1 LAAQTG
7 DRGINGLGNARSR
20 AKWSPQNFD
29 NISSVSLVPPPSS
42 LGGQTPAPVD
52 NIQQSTGWNFDI
64 PNKIEVAEEK
74 GKSKNKGRYKKKRA
88 QNKVK
93 YSIGEFLTQAE
104 PENRPPEVKTLV
116 E

>member
-1 LAAQTG
+1 MVST
-7 DRGINGLGNARSR
+7 
-20 AKWSPQNFD
+20 NFD
-29 NISSVSLVPPPSS
+29 NVSTVSFAPSIQS
-42 LGGQTPAPVD
+42 GWSAPVD

-74 GKSKNKGRYKKKRA
+74 GKSKNKGRYKKKQA

-93 YSIGEFLTQAE
+93 YSIGEFFTQAE

>member
-1 LAAQTG
+1 MVST
-7 DRGINGLGNARSR
+7 NFNNASTVSF
-20 AKWSPQNFD
+20 APSIQSGWS
-29 NISSVSLVPPPSS
+29 V
-42 LGGQTPAPVD
+42 PAPVD

-93 YSIGEFLTQAE
+93 YSIGEFFTQAE
-104 PENRPPEVKTLV
+104 PKNRPPEVKTFV